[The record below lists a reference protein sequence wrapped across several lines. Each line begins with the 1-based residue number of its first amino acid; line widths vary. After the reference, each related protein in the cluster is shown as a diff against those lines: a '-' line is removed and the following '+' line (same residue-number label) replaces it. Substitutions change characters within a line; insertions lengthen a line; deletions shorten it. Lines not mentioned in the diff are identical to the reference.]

1 MKANKITMTLKVEV
15 LSMDAIPALLG
26 DVANEIRQETVSGT
40 LTKEDGD
47 TASWDFKRTQ
57 VTI

>member
-1 MKANKITMTLKVEV
+1 MALKVEV
-15 LSMDAIPALLG
+15 LSMDSIPALLC
-26 DVANEIRQETVSGT
+26 DVANEIHQETVAGR

-47 TASWDFKRTQ
+47 TVSWDFKRIQ

>member
-1 MKANKITMTLKVEV
+1 MKANKITMALKVEV
-15 LSMDAIPALLG
+15 LSMDSIPALLC
-26 DVANEIRQETVSGT
+26 DVANEIHQETVAGR

-47 TASWDFKRTQ
+47 TVSWDFKRIQ

>member
-15 LSMDAIPALLG
+15 LSMDSIPALLC
-26 DVANEIRQETVSGT
+26 DVANEIHQETVAGR

-47 TASWDFKRTQ
+47 TVSWDFKRIQ

>member
-15 LSMDAIPALLG
+15 LSMDSIPALLC
-26 DVANEIRQETVSGT
+26 DVANEIYQETVAGS
-40 LTKEDGD
+40 LTKDDGD
-47 TASWDFKRTQ
+47 TVSWDFKRTQ